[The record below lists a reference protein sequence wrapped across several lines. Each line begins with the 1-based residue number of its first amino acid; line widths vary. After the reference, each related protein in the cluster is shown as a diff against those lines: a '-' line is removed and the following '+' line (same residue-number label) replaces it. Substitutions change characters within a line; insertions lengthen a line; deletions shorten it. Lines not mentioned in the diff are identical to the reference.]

1 MKKKNKLSHRAASTA
16 EKKQPRGVMAAA
28 KKLNPLGQNKQAPT
42 AIISSYPF
50 FITIPGLGSQSIYQ
64 GIFLW
69 GQFWCLQLA
78 EQASFVPAKALNCRC
93 N

>member
-1 MKKKNKLSHRAASTA
+1 MAAS
-16 EKKQPRGVMAAA
+16 
-28 KKLNPLGQNKQAPT
+28 KKLNLLGQNKQAPT

>member
-1 MKKKNKLSHRAASTA
+1 MT
-16 EKKQPRGVMAAA
+16 VA
-28 KKLNPLGQNKQAPT
+28 KKLHPLGQNEHPPT
-42 AIISSYPF
+42 VIISSYPF
-50 FITIPGLGSQSIYQ
+50 FITIHGLGSQSIYQ

>member
-1 MKKKNKLSHRAASTA
+1 MKKKNQTA
-16 EKKQPRGVMAAA
+16 TERPPQQKKQPRGVMAAA